1 MKRTDQRIVN
11 VSYPTP
17 FAVWGKDLQ
26 TTDGLAPE
34 NGHAASVWD
43 NACCRAIVFCWEYGI
58 PVWPFIQT
66 FFDFSSSSSVR
77 L

>member
-1 MKRTDQRIVN
+1 MKKTDQCVVH

-34 NGHAASVWD
+34 DGYAAKVWD
-43 NACCRAIVFCWEYGI
+43 DTCCRVFFVCVGI
-58 PVWPFIQT
+58 RHTRVSLYPDV
-66 FFDFSSSSSVR
+66 